1 MHVLLIEPDADEA
14 ALASAL
20 ISGRF
25 PTANIDTIST
35 ATAFATAL
43 THGGF
48 DVVVTEHRLSWA
60 EGPALLRAIGQSRAT
75 VPVVFFTHVDDTAM
89 AVEAMQ
95 AGAAHY
101 LVKSPRSYLRLP
113 LAVHSAVTA
122 RRPTTSRDTT
132 EDDRRS
138 SPHQDRPIVQTSDS
152 APLDDDD
159 AGRLGEL
166 TEWVNA
172 GARILAE
179 WGPRPLPDPS
189 SPPSG
194 AAEPTDA
201 NVQNLIAQAA
211 HELDAPL
218 RMIAVHAGALTEA
231 ASLDA
236 EARESLN
243 LALAGVGRMQEL
255 VDDFAEY
262 GLVWATGITC
272 KPCDCNDLVD
282 RIARQIA
289 ARFDTN
295 TVEIHRDTL
304 PTVQAD
310 RSRLIQV
317 FDNLLSNA
325 VKFRTETPARVEV
338 SAQEL
343 GEEWIFSV
351 RDEGIGVERDRVEDV
366 FVLFRRLHPEYPG
379 TGVGLAIC
387 KRVVEQHGG
396 RIWIR
401 TNADR
406 GSTVRFTLPKRPTP
420 STPSR
425 GPTGAR
431 QGR

>member
-1 MHVLLIEPDADEA
+1 M
-14 ALASAL
+14 
-20 ISGRF
+20 
-25 PTANIDTIST
+25 
-35 ATAFATAL
+35 
-43 THGGF
+43 
-48 DVVVTEHRLSWA
+48 
-60 EGPALLRAIGQSRAT
+60 
-75 VPVVFFTHVDDTAM
+75 
-89 AVEAMQ
+89 
-95 AGAAHY
+95 
-101 LVKSPRSYLRLP
+101 
-113 LAVHSAVTA
+113 
-122 RRPTTSRDTT
+122 
-132 EDDRRS
+132 
-138 SPHQDRPIVQTSDS
+138 
-152 APLDDDD
+152 
-159 AGRLGEL
+159 
-166 TEWVNA
+166 
-172 GARILAE
+172 
-179 WGPRPLPDPS
+179 
-189 SPPSG
+189 
-194 AAEPTDA
+194 
-201 NVQNLIAQAA
+201 
-211 HELDAPL
+211 
-218 RMIAVHAGALTEA
+218 
-231 ASLDA
+231 
-236 EARESLN
+236 
-243 LALAGVGRMQEL
+243 
-255 VDDFAEY
+255 
-262 GLVWATGITC
+262 
-272 KPCDCNDLVD
+272 
-282 RIARQIA
+282 
-289 ARFDTN
+289 
-295 TVEIHRDTL
+295 EIHRDTP